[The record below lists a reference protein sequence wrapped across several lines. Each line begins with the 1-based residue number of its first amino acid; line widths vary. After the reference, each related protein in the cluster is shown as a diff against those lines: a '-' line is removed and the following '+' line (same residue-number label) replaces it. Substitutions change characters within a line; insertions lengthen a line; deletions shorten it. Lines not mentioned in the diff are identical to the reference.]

1 MFRKKQTRL
10 QLTSGPIDF
19 PNGIAVLVN
28 GETYFIKNH
37 KCYPF
42 VSTRAKDSWN
52 LVEYHV
58 SVESLADFPLAE
70 TSVGFRDG
78 TLVRSID
85 SLDSVWIISDNR
97 RRRVVNPDILTALTL
112 NVKDAIVVSSKE
124 LLIHKQGDDIGY
136 PRS

>member
-1 MFRKKQTRL
+1 MFRKKQTKL
-10 QLTSGPIDF
+10 ALTSGPVEF

-42 VSTRAKDSWN
+42 VSTRAKDTWK
-52 LVEYHV
+52 LVEYPA
-58 SVESLADFPLAE
+58 SIESLANFPLAE
-70 TSVGFRDG
+70 TSIGFRDG

-97 RRRVVNPDILTALTL
+97 RRRIVNPDTLTALNL
-112 NVKDAIVVSSKE
+112 SVKDAILVSGKE
-124 LLIHKQGDDIGY
+124 LLIHKQGDDIG
-136 PRS
+136 